1 MPLLRSNNNNNKTG
15 SEATPMLG
23 TLGNQINQYNT
34 NSPEAGSDKRVGWLR
49 QKCQVA
55 YPTTTYHG
63 ILRTEPD

>member
-34 NSPEAGSDKRVGWLR
+34 NSPEAGSDKSVKLR
-49 QKCQVA
+49 IQQQ
-55 YPTTTYHG
+55 PTMG
-63 ILRTEPD
+63 F